1 VFTRDG
7 RDGTFPLSLVGLEG
21 PRAPDVVFS
30 FAWSDESVNGIAG
43 TAVGAESKLVMD
55 HGSISPYDL
64 HNTLVMQGP
73 ELRVGWRDPL
83 PVGNIDICPTLTHV
97 LQLDSGSTMDGRV
110 LSEALGS
117 VKDGSLEWE
126 TVERMQTFGARGRF
140 WRQRLWFDSVAAS
153 AYLAGGTVEPV

>member
-1 VFTRDG
+1 M
-7 RDGTFPLSLVGLEG
+7 VGLEG

-30 FAWSDESVNGIAG
+30 FAWSDESVNGIKG

-83 PVGNIDICPTLTHV
+83 PVGNIDICPTLTH
-97 LQLDSGSTMDGRV
+97 LLRLDSGSTVDGRV

-117 VKDGSLEWE
+117 ANDDGLDWE
-126 TVERMQTFGARGRF
+126 TTEQIQSFVARGRT
-140 WRQRLWFDSVAAS
+140 WRQRLWFESTGTS
-153 AYLAGGTVEPV
+153 AYLAGGTVEPI